1 MDAERR
7 AGVREDTEEEA
18 ESAIQK
24 GSQSSGTNRST
35 IGNTFIPQEERARI
49 RKEVQAVMHQTFP
62 GIQLST
68 VHNSELG
75 KSDVPSANVTNP
87 GQNSVPMAIAGS
99 EVSVASTQSNVGAGE
114 NQNSLTRMMTS
125 TGAVNSAQT
134 FANVQWRPKQPPC
147 YYGRS
152 TEDVHMWT
160 SLVRHYLTFMGG
172 NDAQ

>member
-1 MDAERR
+1 
-7 AGVREDTEEEA
+7 
-18 ESAIQK
+18 
-24 GSQSSGTNRST
+24 
-35 IGNTFIPQEERARI
+35 
-49 RKEVQAVMHQTFP
+49 MHQTFP

-75 KSDVPSANVTNP
+75 KSDAPSAKVANP

-99 EVSVASTQSNVGAGE
+99 EVSVVSTRSNAGVGE
-114 NQNSLTRMMTS
+114 NQNSFSRMMTS
-125 TGAVNSAQT
+125 AGAVNSAQT
-134 FANVQWRPKQPPC
+134 FANVQWRPKEPPC

-160 SLVRHYLTFMGG
+160 SLVHHYFAFMGG